1 MDEPL
6 SNLDAKL
13 RGETRAE
20 LVALHRRVDA
30 TFVYVTHD
38 QVEAMT
44 MGTRVAVMNAGRV
57 EQVGTP
63 QEVYARPASVFVAQ
77 FIGTPPM
84 NVLPAGA
91 LGEPE
96 HLIGVRPEHLAIA
109 ADGELAATVTLV
121 ELLGHETL
129 VFAVLADGHPV
140 VLRLPADAVSPSP
153 GDAIRLDAA
162 AHHRHRFDATTGRRV
177 GDAAADTG
185 QVGMEVGDR
194 PEVIVDAEP

>member
-44 MGTRVAVMNAGRV
+44 MGTRVAVMNGGRV

-63 QEVYARPASVFVAQ
+63 QDVYARPASVFVAQ

-91 LGEPE
+91 LGESE
-96 HLIGVRPEHLAIA
+96 HLIGVRPEHLAIT
-109 ADGELAATVTLV
+109 ADGVLDATVTLV

-140 VLRLPADAVSPSP
+140 VLRLPADAVPPAP
-153 GDAIRLDAA
+153 GNAVRLDAA
-162 AHHRHRFDATTGRRV
+162 ARHRHHFDAATGQRV
-177 GDAAADTG
+177 GDAAVEAG
-185 QVGMEVGDR
+185 QVGLQVGDV
-194 PEVIVDAEP
+194 PGAILDAEP

>member
-20 LVALHRRVDA
+20 RVALHRRVDA

-44 MGTRVAVMNAGRV
+44 MGSRVAVMNRGRV
-57 EQVGTP
+57 DQVGTP

-84 NVLPAGA
+84 NVLPLGA
-91 LGEPE
+91 LGESA
-96 HLIGVRPEHLAIA
+96 HLIGIRPEHLEIA
-109 ADGELAATVTLV
+109 PDGELPAEVVLV
-121 ELLGHETL
+121 ELLGHETH
-129 VFAVLADGHPV
+129 VTATLADGHPV
-140 VLRLPADAVSPSP
+140 VARLPADATPPVI
-153 GDAIRLDAA
+153 GATIRLDAA
-162 AHHRHRFDATTGRRV
+162 ERHRHRFDAETGHRV
-177 GDAAADTG
+177 EADS
-185 QVGMEVGDR
+185 
-194 PEVIVDAEP
+194 PEPVP

>member
-44 MGTRVAVMNAGRV
+44 MGTRVAVMNQGRV
-57 EQVGTP
+57 DQVGTP

-84 NVLPAGA
+84 NVLPLGA
-91 LGEPE
+91 LGESG
-96 HLIGVRPEHLAIA
+96 HLIGVRPEHLEVTPH
-109 ADGELAATVTLV
+109 GELPAEVTLV
-121 ELLGHETL
+121 ELLGHETH
-129 VFAVLADGHPV
+129 VTATLADGHPV
-140 VLRLPADAVSPSP
+140 VVRLPADTPPP
-153 GDAIRLDAA
+153 GVGETIRLDAA
-162 AHHRHRFDATTGRRV
+162 EGHRHRFDPVSGRRV
-177 GDAAADTG
+177 EADAPDP
-185 QVGMEVGDR
+185 V
-194 PEVIVDAEP
+194 P